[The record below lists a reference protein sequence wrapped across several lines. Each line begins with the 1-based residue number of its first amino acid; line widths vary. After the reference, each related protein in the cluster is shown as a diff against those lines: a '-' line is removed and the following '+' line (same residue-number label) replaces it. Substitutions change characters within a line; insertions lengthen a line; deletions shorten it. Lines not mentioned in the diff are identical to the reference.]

1 MAKHKKRKEK
11 NDLCISNDIEY
22 TEIAMMTK
30 GDLGQYFT
38 THNELKEKVFGF
50 ILNSHSNILEQSMGQ
65 GD

>member
-50 ILNSHSNILEQSMGQ
+50 ILNE
-65 GD
+65 